1 MTLLFATKANANLAI
16 RRLLLEEGVGGDCFG
31 LGELA
36 LSLQAGVPPSCS
48 C

>member
-16 RRLLLEEGVGGDCFG
+16 RRLLVEEGVGGDCFG
-31 LGELA
+31 LGELT
-36 LSLQAGVPPSCS
+36 LSLRAGVPRSCS